1 MIREIKY
8 VNHINETLVF
18 GKDGLYINESDL
30 LDFAWGAVS
39 KNNHISSF
47 NRGIVSK
54 TVSIFLKCNNTYEG
68 LKAKNR
74 LFEVCEKD
82 VLAAKHGKII
92 IGDYYFRCFV
102 TESKKTECSI
112 TNGYMKLNV
121 KVASDFPYW
130 VKETTTAFNHGSA
143 GTEGTNL
150 DYNRDFPHD
159 YASNMLA
166 TSLVNGGFVASNF
179 KMHIFG
185 ACESPCVTIGGHDYH
200 VNVSVGSNEYLT
212 IDSINKTVILT
223 HADGTT
229 ENCFNLRDRDSYVFE
244 KMSVG
249 VSNVASSSNF
259 KFEVT
264 LLEERSEPKWT

>member
-30 LDFAWGAVS
+30 LDFAWSTVS

-47 NRGIVSK
+47 NRKIVSK
-54 TVSIFLKCNNTYEG
+54 TVSIFLKCNNAHEG
-68 LKAKNR
+68 LMAKNR

-82 VLAAKHGKII
+82 VLATKHGKII

-112 TNGYMKLNV
+112 VNGYMKLKV
-121 KVASDFPYW
+121 KVTSDFPYW

-150 DYNRDFPHD
+150 DYNRDFPSD
-159 YASNMLA
+159 YTSNLLG
-166 TSLVNGGFVASNF
+166 TSLNNTGFVASNF
-179 KMHIFG
+179 IMQIHG
-185 ACESPCVTIGGHDYH
+185 ACESPCVTIHGHDYM
-200 VNVSVGSNEYLT
+200 VNVSVAQNEILT
-212 IDSINKTVILT
+212 IDSVNKTITLT
-223 HADGTT
+223 HEDGTT
-229 ENCFNLRDRDSYVFE
+229 ENCFNQRYRYSYIFE
-244 KMSVG
+244 KIPVG
-249 VSNVASSSNF
+249 QLNVASSSNF
-259 KFEVT
+259 KFDVI